1 MLPPF
6 GLGGGHTAAQT
17 GQMLPNFGNNNN
29 AFNAAAGAS
38 SHSINHHFTSQ
49 VSHLQF
55 LQQ

>member
-6 GLGGGHTAAQT
+6 GLGGGHTASQT

-38 SHSINHHFTSQ
+38 HLMNHHYTSQ
-49 VSHLQF
+49 VAHLQY
-55 LQQ
+55 LQ